1 MYNQNEPSKEKEE
14 FGPLLARIYAF
25 FASKSGK
32 HRLVY
37 SRITEDVT
45 SLHPSSILEI
55 GSGPGI
61 AAAMIAGKLPDT
73 RILCVDPSTTMT
85 KIANRRFEK
94 LSLTPRVKCILGDS
108 SNIKTEELFDLI
120 YTSLSFHHWSDGKR
134 DLLELGK
141 KLVPNGTLIIYENFI
156 SDNGNNKKVKHQHG
170 IGLRDIE
177 SFEIPGFVKKHTI
190 HDGLVTVK
198 FNKIEIV

>member
-1 MYNQNEPSKEKEE
+1 MYNQNESSKEKEE
-14 FGPLLARIYAF
+14 FGPLLARIYTF

-37 SRITEDVT
+37 SSITEDVT

-61 AAAMIAGKLPDT
+61 AAAMIARKLPDT

-94 LSLTPRVKCILGDS
+94 LSLSPRVKCILGNS

-156 SDNGNNKKVKHQHG
+156 SDNGNNKKMKHQHG
-170 IGLRDIE
+170 ICLRDVE
-177 SFEIPGFVKKHTI
+177 SFEIPGFVKNHTI

-198 FNKIEIV
+198 FDKI